1 MVDLPGPFG
10 TSDTP
15 ASASAPPVEAEPLVT
30 CRFQDGTLY
39 VLPDA
44 VYIQRA
50 GRSRFDDREIPFED
64 VEAVTYEKRLVI
76 SYLQVVERGIEPASG
91 SRFSTPVDE
100 RTLHFGRG
108 QRDCARRA
116 RDEILSLI
124 AGD

>member
-10 TSDTP
+10 ADEP
-15 ASASAPPVEAEPLVT
+15 AASSAPVEADPLVT

-44 VYIQRA
+44 VYVQRA
-50 GRSRFDDREIPFED
+50 KRSRFDDREIPFED
-64 VEAVTYEKRLVI
+64 LEDVTYEKRLVI
-76 SYLQVVERGIEPASG
+76 SYLQLVERGVEPATG

-108 QRDCARRA
+108 MRDCARRA
-116 RDEILSLI
+116 RDEILASM
-124 AGD
+124 AGE